1 MTSST
6 ITLVPLGKHQRETF
20 IRDLQAAFSVAVIEK
35 YGKQE
40 GEIIPREEVAQSL
53 DQPGAEAFQLT
64 PDRKAVGGAVV
75 TADRAA
81 GRCSPELLS
90 APILPQPGPGP
101 GIRRPRCGRSSRRI
115 LKNEK
120 SASTSTSAASKSW
133 DSFIPTTGTRR
144 YLRPTASAKAIT
156 SALKSSCPGGNFRN
170 KPVIFRKIRCFKKMK
185 AAVFVKNDG

>member
-90 APILPQPGPGP
+90 APILPQPGPG
-101 GIRRPRCGRSSRRI
+101 R
-115 LKNEK
+115 L
-120 SASTSTSAASKSW
+120 ASH
-133 DSFIPTTGTRR
+133 
-144 YLRPTASAKAIT
+144 
-156 SALKSSCPGGNFRN
+156 
-170 KPVIFRKIRCFKKMK
+170 
-185 AAVFVKNDG
+185 